1 MMPTFDAPDA
11 NSACT
16 RRVRSNTPLQ
26 ALTLANDRGFMEF
39 AQGLALRVLR
49 EAPAYDA
56 GRVRYAFECAL
67 GRDPAE
73 AESQRLLQFLQAQRD
88 KFARD
93 AERAKEASPEN
104 LPDGAAPEEAAAW
117 VGLSRVLLNLD
128 EFITRE

>member
-39 AQGLALRVLR
+39 AQGLAVRVLR
-49 EAPAYDA
+49 EAPAYDT
-56 GRVRYAFECAL
+56 GRMRYAFECVV
-67 GRDPAE
+67 GREPTD

-88 KFARD
+88 EFARN
-93 AERAKEASPEN
+93 AERAKEASAAKLPE
-104 LPDGAAPEEAAAW
+104 GTAPEEAAAW